1 MFVQAVVAEL
11 VDAWV
16 LKTCDLCIVRV
27 RVPPAAPLD
36 IQEVKSMITV
46 LLHYAER
53 KSRVIRV
60 FAAMKL
66 MDLAIIHD
74 AQEAEILEY
83 SPSGSRS
90 GPRSGSL

>member
-1 MFVQAVVAEL
+1 
-11 VDAWV
+11 
-16 LKTCDLCIVRV
+16 
-27 RVPPAAPLD
+27 
-36 IQEVKSMITV
+36 MITV